1 MSTCLKGTWAQ
12 AVYSSWYRHADMH
25 RNKWKMS
32 FRNKSHVF
40 YTWSHQCLNIC
51 FLVFKFYLLIYF
63 YCKRFACM
71 YDFVP
76 GISYIYIVMELEL
89 QMWVPMWVLGIY
101 PVVWNYNLLT
111 TEPPLEPSIYSF
123 NALKFA
129 WLFESFVPG
138 HFVYY
143 HPHFHLFQ
151 MKLCKYYV
159 LTVWWGH
166 FTFFSHFS
174 GNSLVLVL
182 ANFSMNFRMH
192 LSNSKISL
200 VIFLWALLSTYSV
213 SIYYSTLYYIIF
225 FSIWECLSLWCQGL
239 NSVSHD
245 CSASIPQLN
254 YVLLESGIFSGTCTC
269 FFR

>member
-1 MSTCLKGTWAQ
+1 MWA
-12 AVYSSWYRHADMH
+12 
-25 RNKWKMS
+25 
-32 FRNKSHVF
+32 
-40 YTWSHQCLNIC
+40 
-51 FLVFKFYLLIYF
+51 
-63 YCKRFACM
+63 
-71 YDFVP
+71 
-76 GISYIYIVMELEL
+76 
-89 QMWVPMWVLGIY
+89 PMWVLRIY
-101 PVVWNYNLLT
+101 PVLWNYNLLT

-138 HFVYY
+138 HFMYY

-151 MKLCKYYV
+151 MKLWKYYV

-166 FTFFSHFS
+166 LSFFRHFS

-182 ANFSMNFRMH
+182 ADFSMNFRMH

-213 SIYYSTLYYIIF
+213 SIYTVHYTMLFF
-225 FSIWECLSLWCQGL
+225 FSIWEWLSLWCQGL
-239 NSVSHD
+239 NPVSHD
-245 CSASIPQLN
+245 CLASIPQLN
-254 YVLLESGIFSGTCTC
+254 YVLLESGMFPGTCAC